1 MLEWAG
7 GMDALAQKYAR
18 AGVEDRHG
26 CNAS

>member
-7 GMDALAQKYAR
+7 GMDALAQQYAR
-18 AGVEDRHG
+18 VDVEDSHG